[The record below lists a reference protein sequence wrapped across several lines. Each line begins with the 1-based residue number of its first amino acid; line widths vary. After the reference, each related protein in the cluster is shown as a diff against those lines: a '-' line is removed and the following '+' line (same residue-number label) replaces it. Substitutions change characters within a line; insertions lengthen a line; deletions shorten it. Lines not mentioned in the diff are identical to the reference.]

1 MALLSTELYGSISN
15 SLWLCKKMK
24 TNEIQ
29 DYLWGEIKKYG
40 INIPINERNKLL
52 NKMIK
57 KFEKTK
63 KKVANSGFYH
73 FIEESDLE
81 N

>member
-1 MALLSTELYGSISN
+1 M
-15 SLWLCKKMK
+15 
-24 TNEIQ
+24 
-29 DYLWGEIKKYG
+29 WGEIEKYG

-52 NKMIK
+52 NKMIN

-73 FIEESDLE
+73 FIEESGLE

>member
-1 MALLSTELYGSISN
+1 MSNTFLSEFLMITNIHSILMIALLIGLFFVI
-15 SLWLCKKMK
+15 
-24 TNEIQ
+24 
-29 DYLWGEIKKYG
+29 
-40 INIPINERNKLL
+40 